1 MTDKEA
7 MAMALDALE
16 TEVSIDWTNNDEFNA
31 SAEKMHEAI
40 TALKERLAQPKQEP
54 FAIVHIKLGCIVG
67 SHRDQNKLFPDG
79 QYGLWPVATPPAVQR
94 KPLTDQ
100 QYFEIGQRHWLSSYK
115 VAQIHKEIDEAAH
128 GIKENT

>member
-40 TALKERLAQPKQEP
+40 TALKEALAQPEP
-54 FAIVHIKLGCIVG
+54 IQSLQCFHCQATIETLNDKVMQLMAQRTWVG
-67 SHRDQNKLFPDG
+67 
-79 QYGLWPVATPPAVQR
+79 
-94 KPLTDQ
+94 LTDDE
-100 QYFEIGQRHWLSSYK
+100 FWELDKEDLSLRQF
-115 VAQIHKEIDEAAH
+115 VQAIDDRLKE
-128 GIKENT
+128 KNT